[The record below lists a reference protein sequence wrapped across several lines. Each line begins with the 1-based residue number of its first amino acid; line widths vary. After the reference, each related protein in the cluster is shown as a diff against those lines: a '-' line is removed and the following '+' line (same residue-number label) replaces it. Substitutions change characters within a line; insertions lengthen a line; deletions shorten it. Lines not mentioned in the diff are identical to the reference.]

1 MTRAMHQI
9 LIVED
14 EPQMRAVLRTLLS
27 AERYRIIE
35 ADTLQRGEIEARAHR
50 PDLLLV
56 DLGLPDGDGRVII
69 ERVREWS
76 PLPIIVLSARAQEAE
91 KVKALDAGADDYVT
105 KPFAAS
111 ELLARV
117 RAALRR
123 TVRGTEG
130 VAELVLGD
138 RHVDLGRRECRG
150 PAGEIH
156 LTPME
161 YRVLEILARH
171 LGSVVTQQQLVR
183 EAWGPT
189 RVGDSRGLR
198 VCIRG
203 LREKLEPDAGKP
215 RYIVTETGLGY
226 RLRSD
231 DDIAALSPGDPSAD
245 A

>member
-1 MTRAMHQI
+1 MHQI
-9 LIVED
+9 LVIED
-14 EPQMRAVLRTLLS
+14 EPQIRAVLKTLLE

-35 ADTLQRGEIEARAHR
+35 ADTAGRAEIEARAHR

-56 DLGLPDGDGRVII
+56 DLGLPDGNGLAVI
-69 ERVREWS
+69 EHVRAWS
-76 PLPIIVLSARAQEAE
+76 PVPIIVLSARTQEEE

-123 TVRGTEG
+123 TVRAGEHI
-130 VAELVLGD
+130 AELALGEL
-138 RHVDLGRRECRG
+138 RVDFAKRQSVG

-161 YRVLEILARH
+161 YRVLEILTRH

-198 VCIRG
+198 VCIRS
-203 LREKLEPDAGKP
+203 LRGKLEPDPANP
-215 RYIVTETGLGY
+215 RYLLTETGLGY
-226 RLRSD
+226 RLRGD
-231 DDIAALSPGDPSAD
+231 DDIAALSPRSAER